1 MNIKSGD
8 QRKPLTAAL
17 LATFCLAS
25 VVLAQSTVFTYQG
38 RLTDTG
44 SAASGNYDLQFKL
57 FDTGTVGTGTQQ
69 GSTVMVSNVTVTAGV
84 FTVQLDFG
92 SSVFTGA
99 NRFLEI
105 AVKLPNGATFTVLG
119 PRQAVTATP
128 YAIKSLN
135 ATAAD
140 SLSGACVN
148 CVTSGQIQS
157 LPTGST
163 AYIQN
168 TTSLQAASNFKI
180 SGNGTVGGTLA
191 AAIVDA
197 TTQYNIGG
205 QRILSAPPTF
215 NLFAGLEAGAAGAVG
230 GANSF
235 FGAASGLATTGGSN
249 SFFGFATGVTNKTGR
264 DNTLIGTYA
273 DVGSDSLINATAIG
287 ARARVD
293 QSNSLVLGNIAGI
306 NNAEFSVNV
315 GIGTTTPQA
324 ALHVNGAALVTTGN
338 GREVSIGS
346 PNTETGL
353 AIKSSGDRAD
363 VRFDGAMLKLVVG
376 SGTGPPPNTS
386 GIAITRTGSV
396 GIGTTSPFVNTKLD
410 IVGGLLRLDQLAT
423 GGDEF
428 LCRNSAFHTIATCNQ
443 SSLRYK
449 ESVQPLRQ
457 GLQLIQRLRPVTF
470 SWKEG
475 GRADLGLIAEEV
487 AEVEPL
493 LAFKNDKG
501 EIEGVKYPQ
510 LNVVLIN
517 AVKEQ
522 QQMIERQ
529 QIQLVAQQKQID
541 ELKRVVCRNQP
552 RTRIC
557 K

>member
-1 MNIKSGD
+1 MNIKSVD
-8 QRKPLTAAL
+8 QRKSLTAGV
-17 LATFCLAS
+17 LAVLWLAS
-25 VVLAQSTVFTYQG
+25 VVLAQTTVFTYQG

-57 FDTGTVGTGTQQ
+57 FDTGTVGSGTQQ
-69 GSTVMVSNVTVTAGV
+69 GSTVVVSNAMVTAGV

-92 SSVFTGA
+92 AGVFPGA

-105 AVKLPNGATFTVLG
+105 AVKPTNGATFTVLG
-119 PRQAVTATP
+119 PRQAVTVTP

-135 ATAAD
+135 AATAE

-168 TTSLQAASNFKI
+168 TTSLQAASNFRI

-205 QRILSAPPTF
+205 QRILRAPPTF
-215 NLFAGLEAGAAGAVG
+215 NLFAGVEAGAANTGS
-230 GANSF
+230 ANSF
-235 FGAASGLATTGGSN
+235 FGSASGFANTTGGNN
-249 SFFGFATGVTNKTGR
+249 SFFGFAAGVTNKTGSS
-264 DNTLIGTYA
+264 NTLIGINA
-273 DVGSDSLINATAIG
+273 DVGSDSLTNATAIG

-293 QSNSLVLGNIAGI
+293 QSNSLVLGSIAGI
-306 NNAEFSVNV
+306 NGAEFSVNV
-315 GIGTTTPQA
+315 GIGTTTPEA
-324 ALHVNGAALVTTGN
+324 TLHVNGVAVLRPGGVN
-338 GREVSIGS
+338 REVSLGS
-346 PNTETGL
+346 PNGETGIG
-353 AIKSSGDRAD
+353 IKGTTNRAD
-363 VRFDGAMLKLVVG
+363 VRFDGLTLKLVAG
-376 SGTGPPPNTS
+376 AGTGPPPNTS
-386 GIAITRTGSV
+386 GINITTTGSV
-396 GIGTTSPFVNTKLD
+396 GIGTTSPFINTKLD
-410 IVGGLLRLDQLAT
+410 IVGGLLRLDQLAG
-423 GGDEF
+423 GGDEN
-428 LCRNSAFHTIATCNQ
+428 LCRNSLFHTIATCS

-449 ESVQPLRQ
+449 EFVQPLRQ
-457 GLQLIQRLRPVTF
+457 GLQLIQRLHPVTF
-470 SWKEG
+470 SWKAG

-487 AEVEPL
+487 AKVEPL
-493 LAFKNDKG
+493 LTFKNDKG

-522 QQMIERQ
+522 QVQIETLKTANAALEAR
-529 QIQLVAQQKQID
+529 LRAVERVLRKKTGAAQR
-541 ELKRVVCRNQP
+541 LH
-552 RTRIC
+552 
-557 K
+557 

>member
-25 VVLAQSTVFTYQG
+25 VVLAQTTVFTYQG

-44 SAASGNYDLQFKL
+44 SPASGNYDLQFRV
-57 FDTGTVGTGTQQ
+57 FDTGTVGTGTLQ
-69 GSTVMVSNVTVTAGV
+69 GSTVVSNVPVTAGV

-105 AVKLPNGATFTVLG
+105 AVKATNGATFTVLG

-128 YAIKSLN
+128 YAIKSIN
-135 ATAAD
+135 AATAD

-168 TTSLQAASNFKI
+168 TTSLQPASNFRI

-191 AAIVDA
+191 AGIVDA
-197 TTQYNIGG
+197 TTQYNIRGE
-205 QRILSAPPTF
+205 RILSAPSMF
-215 NLFAGLEAGAAGAVG
+215 NLFAGLEAGAATTA

-235 FGAASGLATTGGSN
+235 FGSGSGLTNTTGGNN
-249 SFFGFATGVTNKTGR
+249 SFFGFVTGLTNKTGSR
-264 DNTLIGTYA
+264 NTLIGMYA
-273 DVGSDSLINATAIG
+273 DVGSDSLTYATAIG

-306 NNAEFSVNV
+306 NGAEFSVNV
-315 GIGTTTPQA
+315 GIGTTTPLA
-324 ALHVNGAALVTTGN
+324 ALHVNGGALVTLGN
-338 GREVSIGS
+338 GTEVSLGS
-346 PNTETGL
+346 PNSETGL
-353 AIKSSGDRAD
+353 TIKSTSNRAD
-363 VRFDGAMLKLVVG
+363 LRFDGTRLKLVVG
-376 SGTGPPPNTS
+376 SGTAPPLNTS
-386 GIAITRTGSV
+386 GIAITTTGSV
-396 GIGTTSPFVNTKLD
+396 GIGTTSPFINTKLD

-423 GGDEF
+423 GGDES
-428 LCRNSAFHTIATCNQ
+428 LCRNSAFHTIATCNS

-449 ESVQPLRQ
+449 ERVQPLRQ

-475 GRADLGLIAEEV
+475 GRADVGLIAEEV
-487 AEVEPL
+487 AKIEPL
-493 LAFKNDKG
+493 LTFKNDKG

-522 QQMIERQ
+522 QQMIDRQ
-529 QIQLVAQQKQID
+529 QTQLTAQQKQI
-541 ELKRVVCRNQP
+541 EQLKKLVCRKQP
-552 RTRIC
+552 HTGLC